1 MIMPTPGKPLTS
13 APLLNAAAVLL
24 FRATTRDKSGA
35 TLGVLV
41 NAAGAPQHLAIAEGG
56 ADGTWTL
63 SSTLPAGQKP
73 VLLNESAANLLR
85 GGGLDADGTISFQ
98 GGSYV
103 IESLFDGKNWT
114 AKVSGSV

>member
-1 MIMPTPGKPLTS
+1 MPTPGKPLTS